1 MRQPLP
7 RRIINRLLHKLAR
20 FMPGSRVRV
29 FLHRLRGVR
38 IDGNV
43 FIGDDVYLENEY
55 PDQVEIEEGVQIA
68 PRVLVLAHFC
78 GAGKL
83 VIRKNVYVGPCCTL
97 SAPGGKVV
105 TIGEGSVIGA
115 GSVVNA
121 DVPPFTLV
129 SGVPA
134 VPVATV
140 RRPANQAKCYDDFVS
155 GLFPIRPR

>member
-1 MRQPLP
+1 MRQPLS

-20 FMPGSRVRV
+20 FIPGSKARI
-29 FLHRLRGVR
+29 FLHRLRGVK
-38 IDGNV
+38 IAGNV

-55 PDQVEIEEGVQIA
+55 PNQVEIHEGVEIA

-78 GAGKL
+78 GTGKL
-83 VIRKNVYVGPCCTL
+83 IIQKNVYIGPSCTI

-105 TIGEGSVIGA
+105 TVGEGSVIGA

-134 VPVATV
+134 APVATV
-140 RRPANQAKCYDDFVS
+140 RKPANQAKCYDDFVS
-155 GLFPIRPR
+155 NLFPIRPS